1 MEKKPYKATKT
12 RAPDLDRFIIPEYRR
27 NFVTYAQGAK
37 LYSLNYWTFVRLCKE
52 AGASFPLRKTAIV
65 DLLVLDAYM
74 EETKREDEKT
84 SKGVLMAKRTEIEQM
99 DNLVRTGKKYMR
111 IDEAKDYFS
120 VGKHTVEK
128 WAKQA
133 KAVYKING
141 VKLVNI
147 EKINRFIEAFE
158 EVDDE

>member
-1 MEKKPYKATKT
+1 MDKKPYKATKP
-12 RAPDLDRFIIPEYRR
+12 RAPDLDKYIIPEWRH
-27 NFVTYAQGAK
+27 NFVTYAKGARM
-37 LYSLNYWTFVRLCKE
+37 YSLNYWTFVRLCRE
-52 AGASFPLRKTAIV
+52 AGASFPLRKTALV

-74 EETKREDEKT
+74 EKVKREDETT
-84 SKGVLMAKRTEIEQM
+84 SKGVIMAKRNEIEKM

-111 IDEAKDYFS
+111 IDEAKDHFS

-147 EKINRFIEAFE
+147 EKIERFIEAFE
-158 EVDDE
+158 EVDD